1 MEVGLSKRYDEH
13 MIKFLQKLFHKKDE
27 YDFEYDFE
35 LEQDSIEEVLQRDT
49 LRRAD
54 LDVNDYKERER
65 YIRACCEQM
74 VDASAE
80 VDLAKQE
87 YQRITNQLT
96 DIEEIDALPQAERDE
111 IVQAA
116 KKIGLVEKE
125 NAGYKRPA
133 IKITDEQFRRLETL
147 EDEIEDAIG
156 KIKKDEEYQMAVKK
170 DLHLLE
176 GEKASLSFARRDLR
190 TANANA
196 KSWAIITVFAVI
208 LAFCMLA
215 VLQYMLDME
224 VRAGYLAVMGV
235 AAIAL
240 TAAFTRYRSTA
251 TAQTRTEKQLN
262 RAIVLQN
269 RVKIK
274 YVNVTN
280 VLDYNYSK
288 YHVNNAYELEYMWEK
303 YKEEREAREHS
314 EKMLQKMDESSR
326 ELVRIL
332 HQYRVKD
339 PTQWVHQAQALT
351 NPKEMVE
358 IRHSLIIQR
367 QRLRKRIDFNHFN
380 MESAKEEIEDLVK
393 KYPKYA
399 KEILAIV
406 SQYE

>member
-1 MEVGLSKRYDEH
+1 MGLV
-13 MIKFLQKLFHKKDE
+13 KFFQKLFMKKDE

-35 LEQDSIEEVLQRDT
+35 LEQESIEAVLQRDT

-80 VDLAKQE
+80 VDIAKQE

-96 DIEEIDALPQAERDE
+96 DMEEIDALPPAERAE
-111 IVQAA
+111 IDQAA
-116 KKIGLVEKE
+116 RRIGLVEKE

-133 IKITDEQFRRLETL
+133 IKITEEQYRRMEMV
-147 EDEIEDAIG
+147 EDSVEEAIE
-156 KIKKDEEYQMAVKK
+156 KIKKDEEYQMTVKK

-196 KSWAIITVFAVI
+196 KSWAIITVFAVV
-208 LAFCMLA
+208 LAFCLLA
-215 VLQYMLDME
+215 ILQYMLYME
-224 VRAGYLAVMGV
+224 VEAGYLITIGV

-240 TAAFTRYRSTA
+240 TAAFTKYRSTA
-251 TAQTRTEKQLN
+251 TAQKKTEKQLN

-274 YVNVTN
+274 YVNITN

-303 YKEEREAREHS
+303 FQEERDAREHS
-314 EKMLQKMDESSR
+314 DKILQKMDESGR

-332 HQYRVKD
+332 KQYRVKD
-339 PTQWVHQAQALT
+339 PTLWVHQAQALT

-367 QRLRKRIDFNHFN
+367 QRLRKRIDFNNFN

-399 KEILAIV
+399 REILAIV

>member
-1 MEVGLSKRYDEH
+1 M
-13 MIKFLQKLFHKKDE
+13 MKFFRKLFHKKEE

-35 LEQDSIEEVLQRDT
+35 LEQESIEEVLQRDT

-74 VDASAE
+74 VDASKE

-96 DIEEIDALPQAERDE
+96 DIEEIDALPPAEREE
-111 IVQAA
+111 IIQAA

-125 NAGYKRPA
+125 EAGYKRPV
-133 IKITDEQFRRLETL
+133 IKITDEQYHRIERM
-147 EDEIEDAIG
+147 EDDIEEAIE
-156 KIKKDEEYQMAVKK
+156 KIKRDEAYQMTVRK

-196 KSWAIITVFAVI
+196 KSWAIITVFTVV
-208 LAFCMLA
+208 LAFCLLA
-215 VLQYMLDME
+215 ILQYTLRME
-224 VRAGYLAVMGV
+224 VEAGYLVVMGI

-240 TAAFTRYRSTA
+240 TAAFVRYRSTA
-251 TAQTRTEKQLN
+251 EAQLKTEKQLN

-288 YHVNNAYELEYMWEK
+288 YHINNAYELEYTWEK
-303 YKEEREAREHS
+303 YQEEHNAREHS

-332 HQYRVKD
+332 RQYRVKD

-367 QRLRKRIDFNHFN
+367 QRLRKRIDFNNFN